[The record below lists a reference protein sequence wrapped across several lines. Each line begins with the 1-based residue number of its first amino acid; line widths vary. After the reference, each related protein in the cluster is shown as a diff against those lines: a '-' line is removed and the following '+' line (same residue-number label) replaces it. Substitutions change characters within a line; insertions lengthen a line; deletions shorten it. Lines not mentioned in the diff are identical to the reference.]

1 MPATRSGMTHLVDR
15 SADLCRM
22 ARNQSRVCAEPQF
35 NDLLPR
41 HSSRWMIRWV
51 LRLAKEPF
59 DCVALPHRGF
69 REAVGGSAFRPD
81 EDAAIGEVK
90 RPGFAGDPNS

>member
-1 MPATRSGMTHLVDR
+1 M
-15 SADLCRM
+15 
-22 ARNQSRVCAEPQF
+22 
-35 NDLLPR
+35 
-41 HSSRWMIRWV
+41 